1 MGFSSLTVNKCYF
14 KNSPKAGLEPQ
25 TSESE
30 ATALPTEP
38 QPLPNF
44 GILSSE
50 IHIFYVS
57 QSLLSNSLE
66 PRVRTRLLRPLS
78 RKSKRFASSSPRRK
92 CLSSADS

>member
-44 GILSSE
+44 GILSSSQPE
-50 IHIFYVS
+50 KQTFREQFTAPEMSIVS
-57 QSLLSNSLE
+57 RLMMKVKRLPNFVKSTKPKQSNGS
-66 PRVRTRLLRPLS
+66 
-78 RKSKRFASSSPRRK
+78 
-92 CLSSADS
+92 